1 MSSGALLTHQASCPR
16 VIGTSREN
24 VSPSSRTLQGPRAG
38 RPRRATLPRMNE
50 NVKEALVDLT
60 EAIAHIAEGEPG
72 LASIAARQA
81 ADLLEREFKL
91 HDPERARLIAGG
103 WVQDPANPN
112 VFEKDGVRQDI
123 TVVAED
129 SGSE

>member
-1 MSSGALLTHQASCPR
+1 MIAPPTLRQPGYARL
-16 VIGTSREN
+16 I
-24 VSPSSRTLQGPRAG
+24 SPMEAGLERAVQDVTGPRAG

-60 EAIAHIAEGEPG
+60 EAIAHIAGGEPG
-72 LASIAARQA
+72 LASTAARKA

-103 WVQDPANPN
+103 WVQDPDDPN

-123 TVVAED
+123 TVVEED
-129 SGSE
+129 SGG